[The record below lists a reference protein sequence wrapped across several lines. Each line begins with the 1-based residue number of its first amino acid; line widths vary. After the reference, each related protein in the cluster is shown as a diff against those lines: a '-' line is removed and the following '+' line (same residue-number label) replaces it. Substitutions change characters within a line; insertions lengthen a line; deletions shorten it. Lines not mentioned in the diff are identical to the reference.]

1 MILFLDFDGVLHP
14 NEVYLSKSSLVEL
27 RGEGSLLMHVPVLER
42 LLAPYPQVRII
53 LSTSWVR
60 AIGFD
65 FTLRQM
71 QKLIPR
77 STLFNHIA
85 GATWDP
91 KMVREGRDPFDEWT
105 RFQQIQF
112 HVRLNDVKN
121 WIAIDD
127 LYSGGEGWPEA
138 HRERL
143 VLTESKL
150 GLGSPEAQEELRSKL
165 ANLVARRRE

>member
-60 AIGFD
+60 TVGFD
-65 FTLRQM
+65 NTIRHM

-77 STLFNHIA
+77 SSLFKHIA
-85 GATWDP
+85 GATWHA
-91 KMVREGRDPFDEWT
+91 KMVKDGNDPFDDWS
-105 RFQQIQF
+105 RFQQIHF
-112 HVRLNDVKN
+112 HVRFNDVKN

-127 LYSGGEGWPEA
+127 LFDGGERWPEA

-143 VLTESKL
+143 ILTESKT
-150 GLGSPEAQEELRSKL
+150 GLGSADTQEELRTKL
-165 ANLVARRRE
+165 AKLVV